1 VAINPCSAAI
11 VPPAALIN
19 GCVSDTD
26 SVAPYDDVVSV
37 SSIVPAF
44 VEGGGDRKAPD
55 AVDAISCTRNV
66 APAGLVTE
74 PLKALAPFNDQQA
87 LIEKR

>member
-1 VAINPCSAAI
+1 MKRWPLNPCSAAI

-44 VEGGGDRKAPD
+44 VKA
-55 AVDAISCTRNV
+55 VAIERLPT
-66 APAGLVTE
+66 P
-74 PLKALAPFNDQQA
+74 
-87 LIEKR
+87 